1 MEAFVEKWKLLDC
14 YGAKNYPEQT
24 RRRLM
29 EIGYIFYEDVRLL
42 DYEQSFEITLE
53 SLKRENKIILEIAKV
68 IKEIFP
74 EIKLY
79 KAIAKELYKL
89 LDSTARLR
97 RLNIIFKN
105 D

>member
-1 MEAFVEKWKLLDC
+1 MESFVEKWKLLDC

-29 EIGYIFYEDVRLL
+29 EIAYQYYQEVEGLELQ
-42 DYEQSFEITLE
+42 QSFGITIE
-53 SLKRENKIILEIAKV
+53 SLKQENKVILEIAKV

-89 LDSTARLR
+89 LDTTARLR